1 MLKFKL
7 SNQTYSVPV
16 SWSEVKYIDFA
27 KSREKPLTERLSIY
41 TGIPLE
47 IVNNIPLS
55 EIKKI
60 IDIVSFMDEMPDAF
74 VPVDLDI
81 NVGDEHYI
89 KMEQSRK
96 VLETAE
102 NQWIAA
108 IEIVKTYTEQ
118 KDEKGEVI
126 KKGLDISEIPVP
138 ESLGYAVF
146 FLNKLTPSL
155 KSINA

>member
-7 SNQTYSVPV
+7 SNQTYSVPI

-27 KSREKPLTERLSIY
+27 RSRDKNLSERFSIY
-41 TGIPLE
+41 TGIPQEQIDKLDLK
-47 IVNNIPLS
+47 NF
-55 EIKKI
+55 KQI
-60 IDIVSFMDEMPDAF
+60 IDIVSFMDEMPDVF
-74 VPVDLDI
+74 VPVDVEI

-96 VLETAE
+96 ALETAD

-108 IEIVKTYTEQ
+108 IEIVKSYTD
-118 KDEKGEVI
+118 K
-126 KKGLDISEIPVP
+126 DISEMPIP

-146 FLNKLTPSL
+146 FLNRLTPSL
-155 KSINA
+155 QSTNV